1 MCGRQEELYSV
12 ATYLGTLLS
21 LYAWLVVSNL
31 CYFSKIG
38 DQTKSMSTVGAY
50 KILFY
55 ISCLEQAD
63 LTKKNKEKER
73 KQFGTT

>member
-1 MCGRQEELYSV
+1 
-12 ATYLGTLLS
+12 
-21 LYAWLVVSNL
+21 
-31 CYFSKIG
+31 
-38 DQTKSMSTVGAY
+38 MSTVGAY